1 MKRKNSDTDIK
12 KDDGKDEKGQRER
25 SNHKT
30 FKNNLQH
37 MNTTKSPSDRFF
49 VKIGND
55 ILSPV
60 TSTKAKTG
68 GLPRNQMTR
77 NSN

>member
-30 FKNNLQH
+30 FKNNL
-37 MNTTKSPSDRFF
+37 
-49 VKIGND
+49 
-55 ILSPV
+55 
-60 TSTKAKTG
+60 
-68 GLPRNQMTR
+68 
-77 NSN
+77 